1 MTAQWRSLMAFEIA
15 RNRGLYEQADVG
27 IPMLPAASARCVGT
41 ARMLYAQILD
51 RIEDANYDVFSARV
65 RVPTWRKAGTS
76 ARIMI
81 TGPQPRGKVEGRRC
95 RSGHELAPRR
105 WPRVSRSPASPNRV
119 PIASHR
125 PGRRRDPGA
134 SPHR

>member
-1 MTAQWRSLMAFEIA
+1 MAFEIA

-41 ARMLYAQILD
+41 ARILYAQILD

-81 TGPQPRGKVEGRRC
+81 TGPQPSGKVWVGDV
-95 RSGHELAPRR
+95 AQDT
-105 WPRVSRSPASPNRV
+105 N
-119 PIASHR
+119 
-125 PGRRRDPGA
+125 
-134 SPHR
+134 